1 MVVMADMKRHND
13 VISFKKDMVRY
24 PFPPKGHPY
33 SSSIS

>member
-13 VISFKKDMVRY
+13 VISFKKDMV
-24 PFPPKGHPY
+24 PPSPKGHPY